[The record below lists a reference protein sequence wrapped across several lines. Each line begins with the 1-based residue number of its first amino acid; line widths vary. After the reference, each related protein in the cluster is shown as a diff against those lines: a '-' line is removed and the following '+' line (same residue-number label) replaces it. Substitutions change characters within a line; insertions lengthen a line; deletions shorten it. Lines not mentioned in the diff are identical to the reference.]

1 MIGAVAELR
10 GKKIDAVVKACKNL
24 LACHGVAPESKLEW
38 AVKEELQDIYSVFL
52 VDGADDEQASLLQSA
67 LGLDDATC
75 SGLKEIVAA
84 DKFQLKADVENEALF

>member
-1 MIGAVAELR
+1 MPCLN
-10 GKKIDAVVKACKNL
+10 KAYRR
-24 LACHGVAPESKLEW
+24 W
-38 AVKEELQDIYSVFL
+38 
-52 VDGADDEQASLLQSA
+52 A